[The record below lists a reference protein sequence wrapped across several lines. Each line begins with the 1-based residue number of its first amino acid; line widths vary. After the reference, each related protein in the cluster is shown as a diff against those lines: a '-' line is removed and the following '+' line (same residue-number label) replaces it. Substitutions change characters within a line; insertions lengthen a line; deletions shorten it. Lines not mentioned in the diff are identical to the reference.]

1 MNLNIKDFVDQL
13 KSSIVETFGKDI
25 NPMAYPSLSKIS
37 INVGCGTGSNKKYDS
52 KDRDA
57 IAKYL
62 EKITG
67 QKASLVASNKSISG
81 FKLRAG
87 EIVGVK
93 VTLRGKKMYDFL
105 VKLIY
110 VALPRTRDFRGLS
123 ANHFDKSGNYSLGI
137 KSSTIFPEV
146 GFDADVNFGLQ
157 VNFVFKN
164 IDSSQTETLV
174 KLLKLPIVQ

>member
-1 MNLNIKDFVDQL
+1 MNLNTEEFIAQL
-13 KSSIVETFGKDI
+13 KNSILQSFGDL
-25 NPMAYPSLSKIS
+25 NPMAFPKLDKIS
-37 INVGCGTGSNKKYDS
+37 INVGCGAGANKKYDS
-52 KDRDA
+52 KDREA

-62 EKITG
+62 QLITG
-67 QKASLVASNKSISG
+67 QKASMVASNKSVSG

-105 VKLIY
+105 IKLVY

-123 ANHFDKSGNYSLGI
+123 AKHTDKSGNYSLGV
-137 KSSTIFPEV
+137 KSTTIFPEV
-146 GFDADVNFGLQ
+146 GFDAEVNFGLQ

-164 IDSSQTETLV
+164 TSTSQTETLI